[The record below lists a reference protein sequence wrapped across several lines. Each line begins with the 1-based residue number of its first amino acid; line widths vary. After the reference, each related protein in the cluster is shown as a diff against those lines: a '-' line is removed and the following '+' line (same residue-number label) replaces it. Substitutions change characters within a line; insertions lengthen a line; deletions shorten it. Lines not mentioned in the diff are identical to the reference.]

1 MRSAYFPD
9 AEDSSAAGMSGDRD
23 KLFKKAP
30 SAVQRSA
37 ATAVPMPVMM
47 GSSSGVVSFPL
58 NQSVLWSRE
67 AIGYPSFLKAQ
78 DVIQALYLSPHDVSR
93 LLQQLSKGSGVDFS
107 VEVLQCL
114 DLSES
119 DKAALGSPF
128 LGVPEYMLAVCRTA
142 DRSTSSNQPH
152 PAAST
157 CLTVPIGCRPSYSER
172 IAFDEDSTR

>member
-9 AEDSSAAGMSGDRD
+9 AEDSSAGLSGDRE

-30 SAVQRSA
+30 SAQWSA
-37 ATAVPMPVMM
+37 ATVVPMPVM
-47 GSSSGVVSFPL
+47 GSIGVSFPL

-67 AIGYPSFLKAQ
+67 AIGYPSFLRAQ

-93 LLQQLSKGSGVDFS
+93 LLQQLSKGIGVDFS

-114 DLSES
+114 DLSEN

-128 LGVPEYMLAVCRTA
+128 LGVPEYMLAVCRTE
-142 DRSTSSNQPH
+142 R
-152 PAAST
+152 ST
-157 CLTVPIGCRPSYSER
+157 CLTVPIGCRPSYSDR
-172 IAFDEDSTR
+172 ISFDEDSTW

>member
-9 AEDSSAAGMSGDRD
+9 ADDSSATAAVMTDD
-23 KLFKKAP
+23 KEQLSKKAY
-30 SAVQRSA
+30 SAVERSA
-37 ATAVPMPVMM
+37 PRPVMM
-47 GSSSGVVSFPL
+47 GSSSSSGVSFPL

-67 AIGYPSFLKAQ
+67 AIGYPSYLRAQ
-78 DVIQALYLSPHDVSR
+78 DVVQALYLSPHDVSH
-93 LLQQLSKGSGVDFS
+93 LLQQLSNGSGVDFS

-128 LGVPEYMLAVCRTA
+128 LGVPEYMLAVCRTE
-142 DRSTSSNQPH
+142 STSSNQLH

-157 CLTVPIGCRPSYSER
+157 CLTVPIGCRPSYSDR